1 MSGEESLRTLT
12 HDVRF
17 STLLTK
23 NKSCRVDDSGCSEG
37 QDTERVDP
45 EASEHIQT
53 LEGIRFDGVE
63 RSDIRVEW

>member
-1 MSGEESLRTLT
+1 MLGQESLRTPT
-12 HDVRF
+12 RDMCF

-23 NKSCRVDDSGCSEG
+23 NKSCRIDYSACGEG

-45 EASEHIQT
+45 EANEHIQI
-53 LEGIRFDGVE
+53 LEGIRLERVE